1 MEKKL
6 LILGVLLSHDLHGY
20 QLNDVIQQNPG
31 TPISLKKSNVYKLLN
46 DMERD
51 GWVTHVQE
59 QEGNRPTRRVYS
71 VTVAGEKEFYR
82 LLRENLASHAS
93 PEYPSIVGLD
103 FLHMLPAEEVVTL
116 LEQRLRIVNEKFEI
130 LDKIDTEIRHT
141 HLSSDFLHHQYAN
154 EIEWLTAVITHL
166 KSK

>member
-6 LILGVLLSHDLHGY
+6 LILGLLLSHDLHGY

-31 TPISLKKSNVYKLLN
+31 TPISLKKSNLYKLLN
-46 DMERD
+46 DMEKD
-51 GWVTHVQE
+51 GWVTYVQE
-59 QEGNRPTRRVYS
+59 KAGNRPTRRVYS
-71 VTVAGEKEFYR
+71 VTEEGEKEFYR

-103 FLHMLPAEEVVTL
+103 FLHMLPADEVVTL
-116 LEQRLRIVNEKFEI
+116 LEKRLQIVNEKFEI
-130 LDKIDTEIRHT
+130 LDNISSEMRHT
-141 HLSSDFLHHQYAN
+141 HLSSAFLHHQYSN
-154 EIEWLTAVITHL
+154 EIEWLTAVVTHL